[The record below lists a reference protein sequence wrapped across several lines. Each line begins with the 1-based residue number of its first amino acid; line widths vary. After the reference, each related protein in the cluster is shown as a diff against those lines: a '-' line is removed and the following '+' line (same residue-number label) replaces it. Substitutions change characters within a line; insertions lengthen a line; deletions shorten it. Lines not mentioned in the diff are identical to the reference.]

1 MPRLSPEAEFERTHK
16 LYEQQRLAGAAV
28 CVIGIDEVGRGA
40 VAGPL
45 TVAAVAL
52 PLEPYILGLDDSKK
66 LSAQR
71 REELAAEIR
80 AIAQAVGIAFIQ
92 PDVIDRVGMAA
103 ALRAGMVQAVEACGA
118 ETCGAKAD
126 LVLIDGNPMHLFE
139 RERCFVKG
147 DGRVACIAAASIVA
161 KVARDALMVAADA
174 EYPGYELASN
184 KGYASSQHIQ
194 AIREK
199 GLSSFHRA
207 SFCQGFLQQQ
217 LF

>member
-1 MPRLSPEAEFERTHK
+1 MPRLSPEAELERTHM
-16 LYEQQRLAGAAV
+16 LYEQQRLTGAAV
-28 CVIGIDEVGRGA
+28 CVIGVDEVGRGA

-66 LSAQR
+66 LSAPR

-80 AIAQAVGIAFIQ
+80 EIAQAVGIAHIK
-92 PDVIDRVGMAA
+92 PDIIDRIGIAA
-103 ALRAGMVQAVEACGA
+103 ALKRGMTQAVEACGM
-118 ETCGAKAD
+118 KAD
-126 LVLIDGNPMHLFE
+126 LVLIDGNPMYLFE
-139 RERCFVKG
+139 REQCIVKG
-147 DGRVACIAAASIVA
+147 DSKVACIAAASIIA
-161 KVARDALMVAADA
+161 KVTRDALMVAADTD
-174 EYPGYELASN
+174 YPGYELASN
-184 KGYASSQHIQ
+184 KGYASPQHIE

-199 GLSSFHRA
+199 GLSPFHRV

>member
-1 MPRLSPEAEFERTHK
+1 MPRLSPEAELERTHK

-28 CVIGIDEVGRGA
+28 CVLGIDEVGRGA

-66 LSAQR
+66 LSAAR

-80 AIAQAVGIAFIQ
+80 AIAQAVGIAFIP
-92 PDVIDRVGMAA
+92 PDVIDRIGMAE
-103 ALRAGMVQAVEACGA
+103 ALKRGMKQAVEAS
-118 ETCGAKAD
+118 EIQAD
-126 LVLIDGNPMHLFE
+126 LVLIDGNPMYLFKQE
-139 RERCFVKG
+139 KCFVKG
-147 DGRVACIAAASIVA
+147 DSKVACIAAASIVA
-161 KVARDALMVAADA
+161 KVARDALMVAADG

-184 KGYASSQHIQ
+184 KGYASSQHIE

-199 GLSSFHRA
+199 GLSAFHRA
-207 SFCQGFLQQQ
+207 SFCRGFLQQQ
-217 LF
+217 MF